1 MFSMNFGSRGSTA
14 SREKS
19 AATLK
24 ITCWINARIENHASD
39 VGSIHVMVTELECND
54 PDCVPLETL
63 VALLGKD
70 ARWTSKILKP
80 LNEVTQRD
88 VEILSFPP
96 SWSSYETEQVFIKS
110 NPEMYLWMT
119 RTSDEFEKKLGDLNE
134 DDSLQAIKVMG
145 RLMSEMQTIYLET
158 DINKSGVSDLLPS
171 MNDKVASTVTSTM
184 VPMRLKSIIEIV
196 PLSMDKGAM
205 TSNVSTSDCSIAEI
219 DKADVIASCP
229 PVEVSTQI
237 IQMPIPANATTIP
250 AAVAGDDVLE
260 SLKGQS
266 PEVSKTLR
274 LEDTRSQFPLIS
286 STTAA
291 AGLQKR
297 HKKGTR
303 PRGCPCC
310 DPSNIDNI
318 LDKMIF
324 LEAPP

>member
-1 MFSMNFGSRGSTA
+1 VFSMNFGSRGSTA
-14 SREKS
+14 SKEKS

-24 ITCWINARIENHASD
+24 ITCWINARIENYASD

-70 ARWTSKILKP
+70 VRWTSKILKP

-88 VEILSFPP
+88 VEILPFPP

-134 DDSLQAIKVMG
+134 EDSLQAIKLMG
-145 RLMSEMQTIYLET
+145 RLMSEMQTNYLDA
-158 DINKSGVSDLLPS
+158 DINISGVSDPLPS

-184 VPMRLKSIIEIV
+184 VPMRLKSISDIV
-196 PLSMDKGAM
+196 PLSMGKGAM
-205 TSNVSTSDCSIAEI
+205 TRNVSASDCRIAEI
-219 DKADVIASCP
+219 DLADVVASCP
-229 PVEVSTQI
+229 AVEVSTQI
-237 IQMPIPANATTIP
+237 IQMPTPANVTTIP
-250 AAVAGDDVLE
+250 AAVAVDDVLE

-266 PEVSKTLR
+266 PEVTKILR
-274 LEDTRSQFPLIS
+274 LEDTRSPFPLIS